1 MSTPD
6 DVTKRVDALK
16 KDGRKS
22 VLLLVA
28 SATGDV
34 RFVAI
39 GLD

>member
-1 MSTPD
+1 VNSPA
-6 DVTKRVDALK
+6 DVTKRVDQLK

-28 SATGDV
+28 SASGEV
-34 RFVAI
+34 RFVAL